1 VFALAIAPTSGRLH
15 EAIFAASL
23 RPLGQ

>member
-1 VFALAIAPTSGRLH
+1 VFTLAIAPSATGRLH

-23 RPLGQ
+23 QPLA